1 MYNDYLAA
9 KIESTLIKA
18 NVKYESSYDE
28 STGEYTFKFKKKHQ
42 EKKNYSLNELYDD
55 LLREQQGQV

>member
-9 KIESTLIKA
+9 KIESALINA

-28 STGEYTFKFKKKHQ
+28 STDEYAFKFKKKHQ

-55 LLREQQGQV
+55 LLREQQEQM

>member
-9 KIESTLIKA
+9 KIESTLINA

-28 STGEYTFKFKKKHQ
+28 STGEYTFKFKKKYQ

-55 LLREQQGQV
+55 LLREQQEQM

>member
-9 KIESTLIKA
+9 KIESVLINA

-28 STGEYTFKFKKKHQ
+28 STGEYTFKFKKEHL
-42 EKKNYSLNELYDD
+42 EKKNYSLSELYDD
-55 LLREQQGQV
+55 LRCEQQEQM

>member
-9 KIESTLIKA
+9 KIESTLINA

-28 STGEYTFKFKKKHQ
+28 STGEYTFKFKKST
-42 EKKNYSLNELYDD
+42 KK
-55 LLREQQGQV
+55 RKITA